1 MCIVFKKYIYTYV
14 CVMTIRYDKHGW
26 NWNHP
31 TRDISDCQNPTF
43 NSLNQASA
51 PPLSHPPT
59 GSTYPPV
66 SENGKGQKRS
76 GKTDGNYVYIYIH
89 YHTSYLLISINH
101 RTMKKKFRDW
111 LTVYFP
117 TTYHNMQYSKVQMFR
132 LLAFSWISAWR
143 HDAFTEGT
151 PVMGPSPTT
160 FCQLGVQCA
169 TPTKSLLK

>member
-1 MCIVFKKYIYTYV
+1 MINMVETETTQQEIYPIAKTPPSTASTRLPHHHFPTPRPAQLTLPCLKMGRARNVAAKRMGTMYI
-14 CVMTIRYDKHGW
+14 
-26 NWNHP
+26 
-31 TRDISDCQNPTF
+31 
-43 NSLNQASA
+43 
-51 PPLSHPPT
+51 
-59 GSTYPPV
+59 
-66 SENGKGQKRS
+66 
-76 GKTDGNYVYIYIH
+76 YIYIH